1 MRDGRLD
8 QGREVVEREEGPGTG
23 GENAVD
29 VTVTALVNL
38 QPLSNT
44 DRAFAG

>member
-1 MRDGRLD
+1 MRAGRLE
-8 QGREVVEREEGPGTG
+8 QGREGVEREGGPGTD

-44 DRAFAG
+44 DRAFVG